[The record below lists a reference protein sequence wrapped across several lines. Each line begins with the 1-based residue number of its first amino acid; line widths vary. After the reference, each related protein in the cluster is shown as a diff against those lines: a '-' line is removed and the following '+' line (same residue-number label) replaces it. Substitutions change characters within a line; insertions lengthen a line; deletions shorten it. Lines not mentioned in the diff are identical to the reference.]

1 MKAIVFAAGIGTRL
15 RPFTQHHPKAL
26 APIGATT
33 ALGLVVEKLIKAGA
47 DGIVINVHHFAEQ
60 VREWLSSRNYDVD
73 IEISD
78 ESDLLLDT
86 GGGLAKIYR
95 QSSII
100 AAMPD
105 SEAILIHNADIITD
119 FPILEMVTACNDV
132 DGVILADPKR
142 NTARKFLF
150 DHNNWLRGWCNNT
163 SGQTKPEN
171 LDTANLHQAAFDGVH
186 CMKKSLLA
194 KISAYCG
201 ELHPFSITDYYI
213 NECTAGNIIKRF
225 TPADDF
231 KWYDIGT
238 PERLETAQQAYNQ
251 GLLKL

>member
-33 ALGLVVEKLIKAGA
+33 ALGLVVEKIIKAGA

-100 AAMPD
+100 TAMPD

-119 FPILEMVTACNDV
+119 FPISEMLTACKDV

-163 SGQTKPEN
+163 SRQTKTRESRHNQPASGCFRRS
-171 LDTANLHQAAFDGVH
+171 T
-186 CMKKSLLA
+186 LLE
-194 KISAYCG
+194 KI
-201 ELHPFSITDYYI
+201 F
-213 NECTAGNIIKRF
+213 AGK
-225 TPADDF
+225 
-231 KWYDIGT
+231 DIGILRRT
-238 PERLETAQQAYNQ
+238 TSIQYHRLLYQ
-251 GLLKL
+251 